1 VRRRYADI
9 LVVITALLIVL
20 LSALF
25 ALLQSQR
32 G

>member
-1 VRRRYADI
+1 MRRRYADI
-9 LVVITALLIVL
+9 LVAITALLIVL
-20 LSALF
+20 FAALF

>member
-1 VRRRYADI
+1 MRRKYANR
-9 LVVITALLIVL
+9 LVVVMAALTVL

-25 ALLQSQR
+25 ALLQ

>member
-9 LVVITALLIVL
+9 LVVITASLIVL
-20 LSALF
+20 LSAFF
-25 ALLQSQR
+25 ALLQSWR

>member
-1 VRRRYADI
+1 VRRFYADI

-20 LSALF
+20 LSAFF

>member
-1 VRRRYADI
+1 MRRFYADI
-9 LVVITALLIVL
+9 LVVITALLIVV
-20 LSALF
+20 LSAFF

>member
-1 VRRRYADI
+1 VRRFYADI
-9 LVVITALLIVL
+9 LVVITALVIVL
-20 LSALF
+20 LSAFF